1 MSNLIPLTIVNLALD
16 AKDLEIK
23 SLANENERMKA
34 MLNEERTKIEVLLK
48 SNYTLR
54 NAVMAAIDLM
64 DNSRSFTDDERL
76 RLQNLIRGSL
86 V

>member
-64 DNSRSFTDDERL
+64 DNSRSFADDERL
-76 RLQNLIRGSL
+76 RLQNLIRNSL
-86 V
+86 A

>member
-54 NAVMAAIDLM
+54 NAVIAAIDLM
-64 DNSRSFTDDERL
+64 DNSRSFADDERL
-76 RLQNLIRGSL
+76 RLQNLIRNSL
-86 V
+86 A